1 MRQWASLSAI
11 LDHHK
16 LALILLHKCVEYVL
30 GCAVT
35 TLDTTALVIDT
46 LAETLNHFNQWEL
59 GNLSVFV
66 VHQNTGSYSAA
77 NTSHPE
83 PFIVGRTVLGVHLAH
98 SLFNQRLNHL
108 YVVHHVL
115 CQHSASHGVVV
126 TQGLDDLN
134 LICIPLQLVVH
145 DVFNQAA
152 KLAFSSVLACTCQ

>member
-59 GNLSVFV
+59 GNLSVFI
-66 VHQNTGSYSAA
+66 VHQNTGSYSAT

-83 PFIVGRTVLGVHLAH
+83 PFIVGRTVLSIHTGAQSLAPA
-98 SLFNQRLNHL
+98 SSSSS

-115 CQHSASHGVVV
+115 HQGFASHSVVV
-126 TQGLDDLN
+126 LQGLDDLN
-134 LICIPLQLVVH
+134 LIRHPM
-145 DVFNQAA
+145 
-152 KLAFSSVLACTCQ
+152 SVCRP